1 MYTFLIATS
10 LLAATTV
17 AAATPPW
24 ETRVDLPVPIPVEL
38 PAIPETNP
46 FAQRLDTPPVL
57 QAAPLRERFDITLSL
72 EAAAYIDAGGKLR
85 RAVPLRVPLPGVE
98 ADIVSTLLETSF
110 NPGQTANRDTATWLT
125 LGVDLSGRINSG
137 RTVRVE
143 AIAPAAEQ
151 IPAVASVLVPVATA
165 EDLTL
170 LATPVDQL
178 DRAPT
183 PRRFR
188 ARVTSRKIRQPVR
201 LLTEVDEEGRARRVV
216 FLECAEGLRPWLLE
230 SMAAWRFRPA
240 TRRGGAIPAWAQVE
254 GELEV
259 DLGTFTTE
267 SLRVIRQRTYPTAP

>member
-1 MYTFLIATS
+1 MHTFLIAIA
-10 LLAATTV
+10 LLATTTV

-46 FAQRLDTPPVL
+46 FAQRLDTSPVL

-72 EAAAYIDAGGKLR
+72 EAAAYIDPGGRLR

-98 ADIVSTLLETSF
+98 ADIVSTLLDTSF
-110 NPGQTANRDTATWLT
+110 NPAQTANRDTATWLT
-125 LGVDLSGRINSG
+125 LGVDLTGRINSG

-143 AIAPAAEQ
+143 AHSPMSDQ
-151 IPAVASVLVPVATA
+151 LPAVASVLVPVATA
-165 EDLTL
+165 EDLAL
-170 LATPVDQL
+170 PATPVDQL

-188 ARVTSRKIRQPVR
+188 ARLTSRKVRQTLRV
-201 LLTEVDEEGRARRVV
+201 LTEVDEDGRPQRAV

-230 SMAAWRFRPA
+230 SMAAWRFLPA
-240 TRRGGAIPAWAQVE
+240 TRRGAAVTAWAQVE

-267 SLRVIRQRTYPTAP
+267 SLRVIRQRTYPSTP